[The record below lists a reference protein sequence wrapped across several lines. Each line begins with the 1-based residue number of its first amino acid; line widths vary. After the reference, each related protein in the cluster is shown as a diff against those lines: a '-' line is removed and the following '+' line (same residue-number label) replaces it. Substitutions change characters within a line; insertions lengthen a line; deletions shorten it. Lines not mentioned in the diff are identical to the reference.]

1 MYIGSTGPEGVKH
14 IALEIIS
21 NCVDEY
27 LNGHCTECN
36 VVIKDNNEVSIKD
49 NGRGVPFGKAAD
61 GSETLVNIY
70 TKLHTGAKFD
80 SKGQSGYNT
89 SGGLNGIGAKATNA
103 LSASF
108 CVESTRDGKK
118 AVAKFAKGKL
128 LSYKETKAA
137 SKITG
142 TLVEFIPDIEI
153 FKEGIELDYT
163 ALRNQIQEL
172 AYLSPGMIFTLKY
185 KDKPEEKITSKNG
198 ILDYIQDINKNK
210 KKITSV
216 FYTENL
222 EDRIGIKIA
231 MLYNDSFTDT
241 YKLFTNSIPNSGGT
255 HLTGFRTALTQSVND
270 YARENKLLKD
280 KDNNITGEELKEG
293 LSLVLSFIMP
303 DPVFSGQTKDVL
315 TSSEARTAVQ
325 RLVARDLRVWLDNN
339 PKDAKAIIE
348 KALLARTAREKA
360 KKAKEAVRQPKE
372 KGLKAKMAISDKF
385 FDCVNK
391 DPSQRNLLLVE
402 GKSAATSAV
411 EARNVKTDCIYL
423 LRGKTISPLKQS
435 LEKLLANQEI
445 SDIIRIIGAGFGD
458 TFDVNKMLFDKI
470 VITSDQD
477 ADGHAIEL
485 LLTTFFFTYMRPLV
499 EAGKLYR
506 AITPLYIITQ
516 KSKDYYCY
524 SDKELEEWKLAH
536 PGQYQLLRAKGLGEL
551 NASTLKEICF
561 ENQRFKRITV
571 SDVEATEKLLNI
583 LEGPDVN
590 PRKQYI
596 YDNATELG
604 FNFM

>member
-14 IALEIIS
+14 ITLEIIS

-137 SKITG
+137 SKTTG

-172 AYLSPGMIFTLKY
+172 AYLSPGMVFTLKY

-360 KKAKEAVRQPKE
+360 KKAKEAVRNIDTNKKKKTFLNLPTKLVDCWSKNRLE
-372 KGLKAKMAISDKF
+372 CELFIAEGDSASAGL
-385 FDCVNK
+385 V
-391 DPSQRNLLLVE
+391 
-402 GKSAATSAV
+402 SARDSEFQAV
-411 EARNVKTDCIYL
+411 FPI
-423 LRGKTISPLKQS
+423 RGKIISARKTS
-435 LEKLLANQEI
+435 TEKLLANQEVVN
-445 SDIIRIIGAGFGD
+445 IIKALGLD
-458 TFDVNKMLFDKI
+458 FDAKTAKM
-470 VITSDQD
+470 
-477 ADGHAIEL
+477 
-485 LLTTFFFTYMRPLV
+485 
-499 EAGKLYR
+499 
-506 AITPLYIITQ
+506 
-516 KSKDYYCY
+516 
-524 SDKELEEWKLAH
+524 
-536 PGQYQLLRAKGLGEL
+536 
-551 NASTLKEICF
+551 
-561 ENQRFKRITV
+561 
-571 SDVEATEKLLNI
+571 
-583 LEGPDVN
+583 
-590 PRKQYI
+590 I
-596 YDNATELG
+596 YDKHKLRYGKIMLATDA
-604 FNFM
+604 N